1 MLPVPVTALNL
12 IVCAGCLI
20 IAMLIHPVITIHT
33 IIITHVVQ
41 TVVTTIQI
49 ITVIHNLRRGHIPHH
64 QVLHQVEELHLVEAA
79 VVAVSADPA
88 GTNWDGSYKEET

>member
-1 MLPVPVTALNL
+1 MLPVMVTVLNL
-12 IVCAGCLI
+12 IACAECLI
-20 IAMLIHPVITIHT
+20 VAMLTDPVIMILT
-33 IIITHVVQ
+33 IIIIPVVQ
-41 TVVTTIQI
+41 IIITIQV

-64 QVLHQVEELHLVEAA
+64 QVLHQVEEFHLVEAA